1 MAKVDYDKGL
11 EIRRAV
17 LGSEY
22 VDGSINNADE
32 FSKPMQDLV
41 TESAWGM
48 VWSRPGLERKT
59 RSLLNLAL
67 LTALNRQHELKTH
80 LRGALR
86 NGVTQEEIREVFLHC
101 SAYCGWPA
109 TLDGFRTAKE
119 FFAEEAKK
127 G

>member
-86 NGVTQEEIREVFLHC
+86 NGVTKEEIREVFLHC